1 MIQQSRLEV
10 LGRTASAALAAAPES
25 PLYCFDTDRLL
36 ERVAWV
42 RRALGSE
49 IDVCFAVKAN
59 PFLVEVLSPAV
70 DCFEVCSPGEY
81 EICRAAGVKPE
92 QVVLSGVYKSPADI
106 AETARRAPGMRAF
119 TVESQQQWALLTQA
133 AAERTE
139 PIRLL
144 LRLTSGNQFGLDESA
159 VEAIVADRAAHPMIE
174 IAGIQF
180 FSGTQKTSLKRLRR
194 EVELLD
200 RVIQNLSERYGFAVR
215 ELEYGPGLPV
225 QYFQDEKPFDEA
237 AFAAEFAAMLAGMR
251 YTGHK
256 TLEYGRFLTAD
267 CGFYVTRVVDMKINK
282 GQPYLIVDG
291 GMHHLTYYGQSMA
304 MRVPYMAHLCASDGR
319 LEAIDARPAQADTA
333 PAASAA
339 PAADAGTASAGQTA
353 VCPAVAGETVP
364 WCVCG
369 SLCTINDILA
379 KQLPVR
385 NAQIGDYL
393 IFDRTGA
400 YGSTE
405 GISLFLSRDLPAVVL
420 YSTSGGAAVLRGHE
434 PTHPFNRRRN

>member
-1 MIQQSRLEV
+1 MTETNHLDR
-10 LGRTASAALAAAPES
+10 LGRAASAALAVVPGS
-25 PLYCFDTDRLL
+25 PFHCFDTDRLL
-36 ERVAWV
+36 ERVTWI
-42 RRALGSE
+42 RRSAGAE
-49 IDVCFAVKAN
+49 VDVCFAVKAN
-59 PFLVEVLSPAV
+59 PFLVETLAPAV

-81 EICRAAGVKPE
+81 EICRAAGVRPE

-106 AETARRAPGMRAF
+106 SETVRTAPDMRAF
-119 TVESQQQWALLTQA
+119 TVESRQQWELF
-133 AAERTE
+133 AAEAAGRNA

-144 LRLTSGNQFGLDESA
+144 LRLTSGNQFGLDE
-159 VEAIVADRAAHPMIE
+159 ETLETIVAGRAAHPMIE
-174 IAGIQF
+174 ITGIQF
-180 FSGTQKTSLKRLRR
+180 FSGTQKTSLKRLKR

-200 RVIQNLSERYGFAVR
+200 RVIQTLSDRHGFEVR

-225 QYFQDEKPFDEA
+225 QYFQDETPFDED
-237 AFAAEFAAMLAGMR
+237 AFIAEFASMLAGMR

-256 TLEYGRFLTAD
+256 TLEYGRFLSAG
-267 CGFYVTRVVDMKINK
+267 CGLYVTRIVDLKINK

-291 GMHHLTYYGQSMA
+291 GIHHLTYYGQSMA
-304 MRVPYMAHLCASDGR
+304 MRVPYMARLCAADCG
-319 LEAIDARPAQADTA
+319 LESIDVRPVQWD
-333 PAASAA
+333 AASAA
-339 PAADAGTASAGQTA
+339 DAVSGSRAAPDPALAPETAL
-353 VCPAVAGETVP
+353 

-385 NAQIGDYL
+385 DAQIGDFL

-420 YSTSGGAAVLRGHE
+420 YSRAGGATVLRGHE
-434 PTHPFNRRRN
+434 PTHPLNRRRI